1 MQAERYIAAADLGSS
16 KIALS
21 VAKIEG
27 DDIQIIYYKETPSDG
42 VRYSCVFN
50 PKRAAVPLKAAIKE
64 AEDELNIKILQVV
77 VGLPRYSVRQEIASA
92 RMERSDPATCI
103 TKEEVATLKSI
114 ALDSYP
120 IADESKEEIYGAVA
134 QSFSAD
140 EELVCASEHDV
151 VGVTADALEGNFKI
165 FVGAQKPVSNID
177 IMLNDTGVA
186 PARKLFLPNAVAK
199 AVLTDGEKENG
210 VALVEIG
217 AGVTSL
223 TIYRGKILR
232 HYSSIPFGGR
242 VITTDIKYE
251 CGFNEKLAENIKL
264 AFGACLPDKLQSL
277 SDKVIQ
283 INDDENGSY
292 EQLPVKY
299 LSEVITCRAREI
311 IEAILF
317 QIQDSG
323 YADKLRNG
331 IVLTGGGANL
341 VNLATL
347 IKEMSGYTVRIGYPR
362 SQTFSAVGCSG
373 VGETSAAATIG
384 MILEAKKDYR
394 LNCIEDI
401 ELPERQVE
409 PAAAPTIAEA
419 PKPEAAP
426 APEAPKP
433 ERRAP
438 ETLFPDELISE
449 VLTPRKNRH
458 RERMPKE
465 PKEPKAP
472 GKIVTWIRQTSE
484 RVGKLAG
491 DTFDSTM
498 GGLFDEMK

>member
-21 VAKIEG
+21 VAKIVG
-27 DDIQIIYYKETPSDG
+27 DDIQVIYYKETPSDG
-42 VRYSCVFN
+42 IRYSCVLN
-50 PKRAAVPLKAAIKE
+50 PKRAAVPLRAAIQE
-64 AEDELNIKILQVV
+64 AEEELNIKILQVV
-77 VGLPRYSVRQEIASA
+77 VGLPRYDVRQEIASA
-92 RMERSDPATCI
+92 RMERSDPDTCI
-103 TKEEVATLKSI
+103 TKEEVNTLKSI
-114 ALDSYP
+114 AIDSYP
-120 IADESKEEIYGAVA
+120 IADEAKEEIYGAVA

-151 VGVTADALEGNFKI
+151 VGVTADALEGNFKV
-165 FVGAQKPVSNID
+165 FVGAHKPVSNID

-186 PARKLFLPNAVAK
+186 PARKFFLPNAVAR

-232 HYSSIPFGGR
+232 HYSAIPFGGR
-242 VITTDIKYE
+242 VVTTDIKYE
-251 CGFNEKLAENIKL
+251 CGFNEQLAENIKL

-277 SDKVIQ
+277 SEKVIQ

-299 LSEVITCRAREI
+299 LSEIITCRTREI
-311 IEAILF
+311 VEAVLF

-341 VNLATL
+341 VNIATL
-347 IKEMSGYTVRIGYPR
+347 IKEMSGYTVRMGYPR
-362 SQTFSAVGCSG
+362 SQNFTSAGCAG

-384 MILEAKKDYR
+384 MILEAKKDFR
-394 LNCIEDI
+394 LNCIEDVV
-401 ELPERQVE
+401 PEKDGTE
-409 PAAAPTIAEA
+409 TA
-419 PKPEAAP
+419 
-426 APEAPKP
+426 
-433 ERRAP
+433 AP
-438 ETLFPDELISE
+438 ETETQPDAPVQEGAAGEQETPQTNLFGPAYDQE
-449 VLTPRKNRH
+449 VLVPRKKNKKDK
-458 RERMPKE
+458 EKAQKE
-465 PKEPKAP
+465 PKEP
-472 GKIVTWIRQTSE
+472 GKFVTWFRQQTS
-484 RVGKLAG
+484 RVGAAVEG
-491 DTFDSTM
+491 AFDSTV
-498 GGLFDEMK
+498 GTLFDNME

>member
-42 VRYSCVFN
+42 IRYSCVFN
-50 PKRAAVPLKAAIKE
+50 PKRAAVPLRNAIKE
-64 AEDELNIKILQVV
+64 AEEELNIKILQVV

-92 RMERSDPATCI
+92 RMERSDPSSCI
-103 TKEEVATLKSI
+103 TKEEVNTLKSI
-114 ALDSYP
+114 AIDSYP
-120 IADESKEEIYGAVA
+120 LNDDAKEEIYGAVA

-140 EELVCASEHDV
+140 EELVCASENDV
-151 VGVTADALEGNFKI
+151 VGVTADALEGNFKV
-165 FVGAQKPVSNID
+165 FVGAQKAVSNID

-186 PARKLFLPNAVAK
+186 PARKMFLPNAVAK

-232 HYSSIPFGGR
+232 HYSSIPFAGR

-251 CGFNEKLAENIKL
+251 CGFNEALAENIKL
-264 AFGACLPDKLQSL
+264 AFGACMPDKLQSL
-277 SDKVIQ
+277 SEKVIQ

-311 IEAILF
+311 IEAVLF

-341 VNLATL
+341 VNIANL

-362 SQTFSAVGCSG
+362 SQAFSAVGCSG

-384 MILEAKKDYR
+384 MILEAKKDFR
-394 LNCIEDI
+394 LNCIEDADR
-401 ELPERQVE
+401 PVA
-409 PAAAPTIAEA
+409 PAADAQQ
-419 PKPEAAP
+419 
-426 APEAPKP
+426 APEQPAEQEGTAPV
-433 ERRAP
+433 
-438 ETLFPDELISE
+438 TLFAGDPTFDEVI
-449 VLTPRKNRH
+449 TPRRNQPAKSQ
-458 RERMPKE
+458 KE
-465 PKEPKAP
+465 NKLVK
-472 GKIVTWIRQTSE
+472 WIRQQTKKMGE
-484 RVGKLAG
+484 AAEGA
-491 DTFDSTM
+491 FDSTV
-498 GGLFDEMK
+498 GSLFDDMK

>member
-42 VRYSCVFN
+42 IRYSCVFN
-50 PKRAAVPLKAAIKE
+50 PKRAAVPLRTAIKE
-64 AEDELNIKILQVV
+64 AEEELNIRILQVV
-77 VGLPRYSVRQEIASA
+77 VGLPRYNVRQEIASA
-92 RMERSDPATCI
+92 RMERSDPSSCI
-103 TKEEVATLKSI
+103 TKEEVNTLKSI
-114 ALDSYP
+114 AIDSYP

-140 EELVCASEHDV
+140 EELVCASENDV
-151 VGVTADALEGNFKI
+151 VGTTADALEGNFKV

-177 IMLNDTGVA
+177 IMLNDAQVA

-199 AVLTDGEKENG
+199 AVLSEAEKENG

-232 HYSSIPFGGR
+232 HYSAIPFGGR

-251 CGFNEKLAENIKL
+251 CGFNEELAENIKL
-264 AFGACLPDKLQSL
+264 AFGACMPEKLQSL
-277 SDKVIQ
+277 SEKVIQ
-283 INDDENGSY
+283 ITDQENGSY
-292 EQLPVKY
+292 DQLPVKY
-299 LSEVITCRAREI
+299 LSEIITCRAREI

-341 VNLATL
+341 VNIANLL
-347 IKEMSGYTVRIGYPR
+347 KEMSGYTVRIGFPR
-362 SQTFSAVGCSG
+362 SQAFSSEGCAG
-373 VGETSAAATIG
+373 VGEASSVATIG
-384 MILEAKKDYR
+384 MILEAKKDIR
-394 LNCIEDI
+394 LNCIE
-401 ELPERQVE
+401 EAQAEPVAAGPESEDAQPVE
-409 PAAAPTIAEA
+409 EPIPA
-419 PKPEAAP
+419 
-426 APEAPKP
+426 
-433 ERRAP
+433 
-438 ETLFPDELISE
+438 TLFGEGE
-449 VLTPRKNRH
+449 VIVPKKKK
-458 RERMPKE
+458 KE
-465 PKEPKAP
+465 PSKLIQWMKQQ
-472 GKIVTWIRQTSE
+472 GKKMSSAAE
-484 RVGKLAG
+484 DA
-491 DTFDSTM
+491 FDNTV
-498 GGLFDEMK
+498 GGLFDNMQ

>member
-16 KIALS
+16 KMALS

-42 VRYSCVFN
+42 IRYSCVFN
-50 PKRAAVPLKAAIKE
+50 PKRAAVPLRNAIKE
-64 AEDELNIKILQVV
+64 AEEELNIKILQVV

-92 RMERSDPATCI
+92 RMERSDPSSCI
-103 TKEEVATLKSI
+103 TKEEVNTLKSI
-114 ALDSYP
+114 AIDSYP
-120 IADESKEEIYGAVA
+120 LSDDAKEEIYGAVA

-140 EELVCASEHDV
+140 EELVCASENDV
-151 VGVTADALEGNFKI
+151 VGVTADALEGNFKV
-165 FVGAQKPVSNID
+165 FVGAQKAVSNID

-232 HYSSIPFGGR
+232 HYSSIPFAGR

-251 CGFNEKLAENIKL
+251 CGFNEALAENIKL
-264 AFGACLPDKLQSL
+264 AFGACMPDKLQSL
-277 SDKVIQ
+277 SEKVIQ

-299 LSEVITCRAREI
+299 LSEIITCRVREI
-311 IEAILF
+311 VEAVLF

-341 VNLATL
+341 VNIAHL

-362 SQTFSAVGCSG
+362 SQAFSAVGCSG

-384 MILEAKKDYR
+384 MILEAGKDFR
-394 LNCIEDI
+394 LNCIEDV
-401 ELPERQVE
+401 ERPFA
-409 PAAAPTIAEA
+409 PAADAQQAPEQPAEQEG
-419 PKPEAAP
+419 KAP
-426 APEAPKP
+426 AS
-433 ERRAP
+433 
-438 ETLFPDELISE
+438 LFAGDPTYDTE
-449 VLTPRKNRH
+449 VITPRRNQPAKAQ
-458 RERMPKE
+458 KE
-465 PKEPKAP
+465 SKLVK
-472 GKIVTWIRQTSE
+472 WIRQQTKKMGE
-484 RVGKLAG
+484 AAEGA
-491 DTFDSTM
+491 FDSTV
-498 GGLFDEMK
+498 GSLFDDMK